1 MQGPRVLLVCEEGNT
16 ASDLAGRLRELGY
29 AVPGPFVTVREALA
43 ELEEGV
49 RPDLFLLDLDL
60 QGDLSGKVLA
70 RLVRERFDLPVVF
83 LGTGERGEEDPE
95 EVDSFGYLG
104 KPVRDRELAAALLMA
119 LHRRDL
125 ETRLRETELRHRAFL
140 DNLKTEVAV
149 FRRDAQGAFRLREL
163 NRAAERRRGED
174 RESLLGR
181 TCEEYLPELGDWL
194 RERLHRV
201 VRSGKGEDFSLP
213 LREETGVQWR
223 EGAVF
228 PLQAGEAGVLF
239 RDVTVLRRQT
249 EALMRSARDLTER
262 LRECRSLLEI
272 ARTLQE
278 PFLALDERLCRA
290 AELVPRAFRAPE
302 TLEARILLG
311 DREYATRHFLNTP
324 WSTSQG
330 IFVEGAL
337 EGAVEV
343 CRRTLEEPDQE
354 ERFLREELDFLRSL
368 AGLLGQTVQR
378 EREIRRA
385 EQVRDLAFAG
395 LLLEDPCAGVLLLDP
410 QGRVLEAEFPDRTLS
425 EGLRRVQGCRLDEV
439 VREVEGALPEAS
451 PEAEGVLSL
460 SLGGE
465 EGVRP
470 GRWRRLGRPEA
481 GEPGGFLLRLGVPEA
496 R

>member
-1 MQGPRVLLVCEEGNT
+1 MKIKP
-16 ASDLAGRLRELGY
+16 
-29 AVPGPFVTVREALA
+29 ALA
-43 ELEEGV
+43 ASLILSAMLLITA
-49 RPDLFLLDLDL
+49 LFSLLL
-60 QGDLSGKVLA
+60 Q
-70 RLVRERFDLPVVF
+70 P
-83 LGTGERGEEDPE
+83 DPE
-95 EVDSFGYLG
+95 RIRVFWQAA
-104 KPVRDRELAAALLMA
+104 LAADILLIIGSY
-119 LHRRDL
+119 L
-125 ETRLRETELRHRAFL
+125 TS
-140 DNLKTEVAV
+140 
-149 FRRDAQGAFRLREL
+149 
-163 NRAAERRRGED
+163 RAA
-174 RESLLGR
+174 SIK
-181 TCEEYLPELGDWL
+181 P
-194 RERLHRV
+194 
-201 VRSGKGEDFSLP
+201 
-213 LREETGVQWR
+213 
-223 EGAVF
+223 A
-228 PLQAGEAGVLF
+228 
-239 RDVTVLRRQT
+239 
-249 EALMRSARDLTER
+249 
-262 LRECRSLLEI
+262 
-272 ARTLQE
+272 

-311 DREYATRHFLNTP
+311 DREYTTPHFLNTP

-354 ERFLREELDFLRSL
+354 ERFLREEMDFLRSL

-395 LLLEDPCAGVLLLDP
+395 LLLGDPCAGVLLLDP
-410 QGRVLEAEFPDRTLS
+410 QGRVLEAEFPDRALP
-425 EGLRRVQGCRLDEV
+425 EGLRRIQGCRLDEV
-439 VREVEGALPEAS
+439 APEVAGSLPEAS